1 MFVSLLQ
8 LFANLLII
16 CGDFVWGFASTAM
29 FFCSLFTLGIYL
41 AKATGVCV
49 WQHLSIPRR
58 FYLARTYI
66 YLVIGLSPALT
77 NQRLL
82 GVESLPAMTA
92 RVGFGFT

>member
-1 MFVSLLQ
+1 VDLVQQESRDYRFFQAHINSFDNFCMGFTYLLYK
-8 LFANLLII
+8 L
-16 CGDFVWGFASTAM
+16 S
-29 FFCSLFTLGIYL
+29 LGIYL

-49 WQHLSIPRR
+49 WQH
-58 FYLARTYI
+58 YI

>member
-29 FFCSLFTLGIYL
+29 FFCSLLTLGIYL

-49 WQHLSIPRR
+49 YVATPVD
-58 FYLARTYI
+58 T
-66 YLVIGLSPALT
+66 
-77 NQRLL
+77 
-82 GVESLPAMTA
+82 
-92 RVGFGFT
+92 